1 MLSGPGWMTR
11 GQFYACKHANW
22 SSGDTVG
29 REKYLSECYLLTP
42 AKERIGIVQQRLNLL
57 LDRLDPLD
65 GLGLLFFIDGGTNY
79 SVQVCVDLGE
89 ICVNKEIDPVAK

>member
-1 MLSGPGWMTR
+1 MRSGPEWRTKS
-11 GQFYACKHANW
+11 QCCACKSANW

-29 REKYLSECYLLTP
+29 REKYLSECHLLAP

-57 LDRLDPLD
+57 LDRLDPLV
-65 GLGLLFFIDGGTNY
+65 GLGLLLFIIGSTND

-89 ICVNKEIDPVAK
+89 ICVNKEIDPVAE